1 MADVNDLVEAL
12 DLDLD
17 LDLDDTVPGA
27 SSGSIGSRSSISISE
42 RRPLKFTDL
51 SNDVLILIFAK
62 FLDRRWAIRTFPCVC
77 RAWRDLFRSR
87 DASPLHEVLEICPQV
102 DSAAGAVGFVRRFA
116 DDVKTLYLGVP
127 VDPDAS

>member
-1 MADVNDLVEAL
+1 MADVSDLVEA
-12 DLDLD
+12 LD

-27 SSGSIGSRSSISISE
+27 SSGSIGSSSSSISE
-42 RRPLKFTDL
+42 RRPLKLTDL
-51 SNDVLILIFAK
+51 SNDVLILIFATINYP
-62 FLDRRWAIRTFPCVC
+62 RWAIRTFPCVC

-102 DSAAGAVGFVRRFA
+102 DSAAGAVGFARRFA